1 MKKSAEVLRYF
12 LIGILIMAVMTFIG
26 GSMAIYSDT
35 LVNPWFPIVGAG
47 AAAVACAPFCMRWWK
62 FVTQCDQTWF
72 NGLCQSAY
80 RNEAIIELP
89 T

>member
-1 MKKSAEVLRYF
+1 MKKSVEVLRYF

-47 AAAVACAPFCMRWWK
+47 AAAV
-62 FVTQCDQTWF
+62 D
-72 NGLCQSAY
+72 
-80 RNEAIIELP
+80 
-89 T
+89 